1 MVDTVFKRRKPDDTN
16 GYDPSDC
23 LPAAA
28 DEPDHPDA
36 VLARVQ
42 VAFATMS
49 AASGQDAPA
58 ESGVPMPAD
67 SGLGVPPFRP
77 APPKEASAMTRI
89 PFSSPTPAIPP
100 TPHSISSSLSGSQ
113 RDAADRR
120 TLVVGRGISVQ
131 GTVQNA
137 ERLVVEGTVESTMIG
152 ATELVIAEGGTV
164 KGEAEVE
171 DAEIA
176 GTMDGTLNARGALV
190 IRSTGRV
197 IGTARCR
204 RLAVEEGGQISGR
217 MEMLAEPTIAHT
229 VRSQAES
236 VA

>member
-1 MVDTVFKRRKPDDTN
+1 MVDTVFKRRKPDEMN
-16 GYDPSDC
+16 AYDPSDY
-23 LPAAA
+23 LPAEP
-28 DEPDHPDA
+28 DESDHPDD
-36 VLARVQ
+36 VLARVK

-49 AASGQDAPA
+49 AAAGEDLPA
-58 ESGVPMPAD
+58 ETGTSMPAD

-77 APPKEASAMTRI
+77 APPKEASAAMTRI
-89 PFSSPTPAIPP
+89 PFSSPAPTIPP
-100 TPHSISSSLSGSQ
+100 VPSSASHSS
-113 RDAADRR
+113 RDPADRR

-137 ERLVVEGTVESTMIG
+137 ERLIVEGTVESTMIG

-176 GTMDGTLNARGALV
+176 GTIDGTLNARGALV

-197 IGTARCR
+197 LGTARCR
-204 RLAVEEGGQISGR
+204 RLAVDEGGQISGR
-217 MEMLAEPTIAHT
+217 MEMLTEPASPPM
-229 VRSQAES
+229 VRSPVEP